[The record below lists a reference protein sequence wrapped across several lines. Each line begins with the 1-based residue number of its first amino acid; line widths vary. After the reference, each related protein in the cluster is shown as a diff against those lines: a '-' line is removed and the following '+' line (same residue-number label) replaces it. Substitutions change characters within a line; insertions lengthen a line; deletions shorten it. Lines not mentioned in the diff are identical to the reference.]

1 MEIQVYKSNAD
12 IFIQVSGRI
21 VLDECDKLKGHT
33 IPLIDRSVSQ
43 VHLDLSKVDFIDSA
57 GLGVLVGLKMTTNKN
72 KSRLILVSPSK
83 AVHDILYISKLD
95 SIFDIV
101 TGNEAEGI
109 RAGLAVTA
117 HLIRSIGKEPE
128 AGAGAGMGRAP
139 VPVIESPAGA
149 SGAAAPS
156 LRPTPVPKAVAPPS
170 QAPVAFSLGTPP
182 SIPTPPP
189 IQEPA
194 RKSAPIKPLS
204 GDEARMQ
211 GLREKVE
218 QWCRDAVEYMRQGDY
233 DHAAECYLKAVEQD
247 PDYLPAHN
255 NLAIVY
261 EKKPAWHQ
269 KAIEQWEKVQQLSQ
283 KHGDQKHLERATKH
297 LSNLRR
303 L

>member
-12 IFIQVSGRI
+12 LFIQVSGRI

-109 RAGLAVTA
+109 RVGLAVTA
-117 HLIRSIGKEPE
+117 NLIRSIGKEPQAVAGFVEPGAME
-128 AGAGAGMGRAP
+128 ARVGGAGVG
-139 VPVIESPAGA
+139 VSV
-149 SGAAAPS
+149 
-156 LRPTPVPKAVAPPS
+156 RPTPVPKPSAPSPP
-170 QAPVAFSLGTPP
+170 APVAFSLGTPP
-182 SIPTPPP
+182 PMPAPSP

-194 RKSAPIKPLS
+194 RSAGASNRPN
-204 GDEARMQ
+204 GDEVRTQ
-211 GLREKVE
+211 GLRDKVE
-218 QWCRDAVEYMRQGDY
+218 QWCREAVECMRQGDY
-233 DHAAECYLKAVEQD
+233 DQAAECYLKAVEQD